1 VTIAARDLFDR
12 ADSTTTL
19 GTADTGQAWQM
30 LAGTWGISANRAYSA
45 VATANG
51 AAVIDCGTADGVYIV
66 EWATKGTAPRIVLRA
81 IDASNYLFIDANGDL
96 WKRSAGVNT
105 KLRARAASFAPSSIL
120 TVILDGPL
128 IRLYKGR
135 ADITVEHRLTAA
147 DQAKYG
153 AATRHGLGADSETN
167 SRFDH
172 FQVAAVG
179 ARPASSGIV
188 ISDSFNRP
196 DALALGNTDTGQAWQ
211 VLAGTWGISANRAY
225 ERTTGALVFAYAVVS
240 AGTADGDVSARI
252 YEPGAA
258 QGIIGRVVDEWNYIR
273 TVVTPTRLIVGTRWH
288 NIAELTVTVPEGALI
303 RMRCRGSMISVWM
316 NDEHLGNW
324 WLMDFEERLLRDG
337 TKVGMNLVDD
347 AADTYAA
354 ARVDDFRFDG
364 APDSITGTLPDLVL
378 EAAWGVD
385 AYADPTGKWA
395 PLAPTVKVKRID
407 TRRGVRQRGRHTDPG
422 EAVLVVGDP
431 DGFIDPGNTG
441 SPYSPNVRPKAWMR
455 VKAQGRVILTGHVRE
470 FPVRWRPGDSDVQLQ
485 IDDGV
490 RFLET
495 ARLPRSRYARYVRK
509 GAPPSHRVASYWRF
523 DDPSYASTFP
533 DSVGDADAT
542 MVGSPQEAAP
552 LLPFDPAP
560 SLVASNKSWPEL
572 PAVVIPAPPFTL
584 LLWVRS
590 RPSANSFTI
599 VGGANAS
606 GVQSGIRL
614 RRSYNASTDNYSLIF
629 DIRDSTD
636 TISAAATWTAA
647 ETIEDDRP
655 HLIALRHSGSTIS
668 IIVDGVFRASAS
680 TTLAPKKVSLPIG
693 RVNSAGDTIEVGH
706 ASMHFASIVT
716 SETTPY
722 YTEAGFLD
730 ATTAAPGQLA
740 GGPASGARMANL
752 ATVVGYAGPKNIDTL
767 GESTTFTRYD
777 AAPVIEM
784 ARRAELVHDTLLF
797 FTAGGVWTLP
807 ARATNPPPVRWAYG
821 IDAARISDLELS
833 GGEEHLV
840 TAAVI
845 PTETGGRKGYVDT
858 SARGQLTE
866 AELTTPD
873 LPVSPSLAWTLAERF
888 VHFGSRVASHPS
900 EIELHPPHDGMTWD
914 DALAPELTDIATV
927 AYQQPWT
934 AAPTTGRVEVV
945 GIDHSGDAETGQWY
959 TYLRGRPAR
968 GPRRRLHIPSS
979 GTVGASTPDSAANS
993 VTGNLDVRARWYQ
1006 NVWSQDFGGLVHK
1019 GRANTASGAYEIYA
1033 RAGGLEIAWHQAD
1046 GALKV
1051 ATSPPM
1057 YARNGP
1063 QPIWGRVTLRV
1074 SDGAVDFY
1082 MSDDGADWRLLHS
1095 TSVGATSIRDTT
1107 AVLEVG
1113 GMSGGTL
1120 NPLNGKLLYAEV
1132 RSGIGG
1138 TVVARFDPGQ
1148 AVDHAASQW
1157 TADTGEVWTIRTP
1170 DSYLELW

>member
-1 VTIAARDLFDR
+1 M
-12 ADSTTTL
+12 S
-19 GTADTGQAWQM
+19 
-30 LAGTWGISANRAYSA
+30 
-45 VATANG
+45 
-51 AAVIDCGTADGVYIV
+51 VYI
-66 EWATKGTAPRIVLRA
+66 
-81 IDASNYLFIDANGDL
+81 
-96 WKRSAGVNT
+96 
-105 KLRARAASFAPSSIL
+105 
-120 TVILDGPL
+120 DG
-128 IRLYKGR
+128 
-135 ADITVEHRLTAA
+135 EHVT
-147 DQAKYG
+147 DQW
-153 AATRHGLGADSETN
+153 L
-167 SRFDH
+167 
-172 FQVAAVG
+172 
-179 ARPASSGIV
+179 
-188 ISDSFNRP
+188 SDV
-196 DALALGNTDTGQAWQ
+196 Q
-211 VLAGTWGISANRAY
+211 
-225 ERTTGALVFAYAVVS
+225 
-240 AGTADGDVSARI
+240 
-252 YEPGAA
+252 
-258 QGIIGRVVDEWNYIR
+258 
-273 TVVTPTRLIVGTRWH
+273 
-288 NIAELTVTVPEGALI
+288 
-303 RMRCRGSMISVWM
+303 
-316 NDEHLGNW
+316 
-324 WLMDFEERLLRDG
+324 ERLFRDA
-337 TKVGMNLVDD
+337 TKVGMRIYDD
-347 AADTYAA
+347 ATDTFAA
-354 ARVDDFRFDG
+354 QRMDDFRFDG
-364 APDSITGTLPDLVL
+364 APDSITGTLPNLVL

-385 AYADPTGKWA
+385 AYADPTASWTPITG
-395 PLAPTVKVKRID
+395 VEVKRID
-407 TRRGVRQRGRHTDPG
+407 TRRGVRRRGRHADPG
-422 EAVLVVGDP
+422 EGVLVVGDP
-431 DGFIDPGNTG
+431 DGRLDPDNAA
-441 SPYSPNVRPKAWMR
+441 SPYSPNVRPKTWMR

-485 IDDGV
+485 IDDGI

-509 GAPPSHRVASYWRF
+509 GAPASHRVASYWRF
-523 DDPSYASTFP
+523 DDPSYASTFA

-542 MVGSPQEAAP
+542 MVNSAQTGLP

-560 SLVASNKSWPEL
+560 SLVASDKSWPEL
-572 PAVVIPAPPFTL
+572 PAVVIPPPPFTL

-590 RPSANSFTI
+590 RPSANALNI
-599 VGGANAS
+599 VGGTNAA

-614 RRSYNASTDNYSLIF
+614 RRIYNASTDNYSLIF
-629 DIRDSTD
+629 DIRDSAD

-647 ETIEDDRP
+647 ETIEDDKP

-668 IIVDGVFRASAS
+668 TIVDGVFRASAS
-680 TTLAPKKVSLPIG
+680 TTLAPKKVPLPIG
-693 RVNSAGDTIEVGH
+693 RLNTAGDTIEVGH
-706 ASMHFASIVT
+706 VSMHFASIVT

-722 YTEAGFLD
+722 YEAAGLTG
-730 ATTAAPGQLA
+730 AGQLA
-740 GGPASGARMANL
+740 AGPSSGRRMADL
-752 ATVVGYAGPKNIDTL
+752 ATVIGYTGPRNIDTL
-767 GESTTFTRYD
+767 GESTTFERYD

-807 ARATNPPPVRWAYG
+807 PRMTNPPPVRWAYG

-833 GGEEHLV
+833 GGEEHLI
-840 TAAVI
+840 TAAVV
-845 PTETGGRKGYVDT
+845 PTETGGFKGYVDT
-858 SARGQLTE
+858 SARSRLTE
-866 AELTTPD
+866 AEWTTPD
-873 LPVSPSLAWTLAERF
+873 LPVFPLLAWTLAERF

-900 EIELHPPHDGMTWD
+900 EVELHPPHDGMTWD

-927 AYQQPWT
+927 AYQQPWV

-945 GIDHSGDAETGQWY
+945 GIDHSGDASTGQWF

-993 VTGNLDVRARWYQ
+993 VTGDLDVRMRWWQ
-1006 NVWSQDFGGLVHK
+1006 NDWAQAFGGLVHK
-1019 GRANTASGAYEIYA
+1019 GRANTASGAYEVYA

-1051 ATSPPM
+1051 ATSPRM

-1157 TADTGEVWTIRTP
+1157 TADTGEVWTVRTP